1 MEDRDARRL
10 AGVQEANTI
19 NIDEV
24 DLFQIQP
31 YVWSTALN
39 LRFQLP
45 QVLRPKLAAQ
55 TNARPATAGN
65 SIDL

>member
-1 MEDRDARRL
+1 LEDRDARRL
-10 AGVQEANTI
+10 ARVQEANAI
-19 NIDEV
+19 DIDEV

-31 YVWSTALN
+31 NVWSPALN

-45 QVLRPKLAAQ
+45 QVLRPKLAAY

-65 SIDL
+65 SFDL